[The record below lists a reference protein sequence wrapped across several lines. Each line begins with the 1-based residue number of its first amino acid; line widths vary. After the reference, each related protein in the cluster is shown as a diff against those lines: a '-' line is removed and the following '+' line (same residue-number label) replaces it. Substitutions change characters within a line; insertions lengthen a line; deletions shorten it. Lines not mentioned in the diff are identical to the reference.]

1 MVKKAPIGITRT
13 LLEGVV
19 EFVVLLLCSESSL
32 TSEQDIPLLVQ
43 VQCTRRSLT
52 SYVDVNAY

>member
-19 EFVVLLLCSESSL
+19 EFVVFWKLFNLRTGHTIACAGAMYS
-32 TSEQDIPLLVQ
+32 
-43 VQCTRRSLT
+43 
-52 SYVDVNAY
+52 